1 MSRAR
6 EEGYVDVD
14 AVPEQVGLVVA
25 VENDAGTVQ
34 QRNVPVDLDF
44 LRSHARPSATCTV
57 RVKPAVEDTPTARE
71 RFNELMSEDLPTF
84 G

>member
-1 MSRAR
+1 M
-6 EEGYVDVD
+6 DVD

-25 VENDAGTVQ
+25 VENDARTVQ

>member
-1 MSRAR
+1 M
-6 EEGYVDVD
+6 DVD
-14 AVPEQVGLVVA
+14 TVSEQIGLVVA
-25 VENDAGTVQ
+25 VENDSRTVQ

-44 LRSHARPSATCTV
+44 LRSYARSCPTCTV

-71 RFNELMSEDLPTF
+71 RFNELMSDDLPTF